1 MLDNVALWFGILA
14 GLAVAA
20 QVAGTVMKRIKRVQM
35 LHAAKQH
42 QVREASRRMREKAR
56 ITLDLRREERSME
69 RELQELGVGIDQGE
83 EAVAKERGSESHI
96 YVLDDRR
103 NPGDQAFIVPVRH
116 PNFASLGR
124 TAPAEVLGSWQHGRR
139 YLVWAAAEKMAQ
151 AKAAM
156 RFTADKGYAVGQPE
170 PYQGDPEAL

>member
-1 MLDNVALWFGILA
+1 MMDNMALWFGIVA
-14 GLAVAA
+14 GLAAAA
-20 QVAGTVMKRIKRVQM
+20 QVAATVAKRIKRVRM
-35 LHAAKQH
+35 LHAAKQQ
-42 QVREASRRMREKAR
+42 QVREASRRVREKAR
-56 ITLDLRREERSME
+56 TTLELRREERGME
-69 RELQELGVGIDQGE
+69 RELSELGVGIDQGE

-96 YVLDDRR
+96 YVLDDRK
-103 NPGDQAFIVPVRH
+103 NPGDLAFIVPVRH

-124 TAPAEVLGSWQHGRR
+124 AAPAEVLGSWQHGRR

-156 RFTADKGYAVGQPE
+156 RFTADKGYALGTPE